1 MSDWFKNPLGQSIIQ
16 SEVEQCEKLIPSG
29 YYAQGLQV
37 GMPWVNYLCGPE
49 VASRYIVDTSN
60 PPFENPETSKA
71 SATPGPLPETEQP
84 MYDLQGCHLV
94 VSTSAA
100 LPFSEKSQDIIVLPH
115 TLDFCTAP
123 HEVLRQANQILV
135 PEGCIVIVGFNLVS
149 LYGALNA
156 LNGQGGKPPWDGRF
170 YRVGRVQD
178 WLALLGF
185 DLAGAG
191 MSHYLPPIQSE
202 TWREKLTFIE
212 RAGNRWWPNLGGVY
226 VIVARK
232 REMGITPL
240 PSVAHPWRRLIPGMV
255 QPASRE
261 AARAPLKIVSRN

>member
-1 MSDWFKNPLGQSIIQ
+1 MRPDWFKYPLGQSIVQ
-16 SEVEQCEKLIPSG
+16 SEVEQCEKLVPSG

-37 GMPWVNYLCGPE
+37 GMPWVNYLCGTE
-49 VASRYIVDTSN
+49 VASRYIADTS
-60 PPFENPETSKA
+60 
-71 SATPGPLPETEQP
+71 TPLVEKPGTPDPLAESGQP
-84 MYDLQGCHLV
+84 IYDLQDCHLV
-94 VSTSAA
+94 VSASTA
-100 LPFSEKSQDIIVLPH
+100 LPFPEKSQDIIVLPH
-115 TLDFCTAP
+115 TLDFCTVP
-123 HEVLRQANQILV
+123 HEVLRQVNQLLV
-135 PEGCIVIVGFNLVS
+135 PEGCIVIVGFNLAS
-149 LYGALNA
+149 LYGVLNA

-185 DLAGAG
+185 DLVGAG

-202 TWREKLTFIE
+202 TWREKLAFIE
-212 RAGNRWWPNLGGVY
+212 RAGNRWWPNLGGIY

-240 PSVAHPWRRLIPGMV
+240 PSAARPWRRLIPGMV

-261 AARAPLKIVSRN
+261 AARVHLKIVSRN

>member
-1 MSDWFKNPLGQSIIQ
+1 MSDWFKYPLGQSIVQ

-29 YYAQGLQV
+29 YYAHGLQV
-37 GMPWVNYLCGPE
+37 GMPWVNYLFGTE
-49 VASRYIVDTSN
+49 VASRYIADTSN
-60 PPFENPETSKA
+60 LLFENPGA
-71 SATPGPLPETEQP
+71 PDPLPENGQP
-84 MYDLQGCHLV
+84 IFDLQDCHRV
-94 VSTSAA
+94 VSASTA
-100 LPFSEKSQDIIVLPH
+100 LPFPEKSQDIIVLPH

-123 HEVLRQANQILV
+123 HEVLRQVSQLLV

-149 LYGALNA
+149 LYGVINA
-156 LNGQGGKPPWDGRF
+156 LNGHNRNQPWDGRF

-185 DLAGAG
+185 DLIGAG

-202 TWREKLTFIE
+202 IWRGKLAFIE
-212 RAGNRWWPNLGGVY
+212 KAGNRWWPNLGGIY

-240 PSVAHPWRRLIPGMV
+240 PSSSRSWRRLIPGMV
-255 QPASRE
+255 QPASRG
-261 AARAPLKIVSRN
+261 AAQVHLKVESRN